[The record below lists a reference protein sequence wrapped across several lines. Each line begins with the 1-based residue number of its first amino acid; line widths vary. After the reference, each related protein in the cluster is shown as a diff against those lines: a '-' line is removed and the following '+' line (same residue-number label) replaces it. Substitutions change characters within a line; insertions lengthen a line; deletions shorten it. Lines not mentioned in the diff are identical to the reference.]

1 MKVNGINET
10 VFYGKIIDTHAHIG
24 TLNGH
29 EYKKEQLDV
38 FVKSKL
44 PNDDIVEKMYVS
56 NIDVLTSAENEFDGN
71 KKTLELFKNNEKY
84 EIFASCSPKDGSIDN
99 IKKLY
104 EKYPDKF
111 IGLKFHPSIQ
121 NLSPSDK
128 RYEPYMEFA
137 DKNKIP
143 CLFHSAVSVDEQG
156 KISKTS
162 VEVSDPRSIYK
173 LARKYKNAP
182 VVMAHLGAG
191 WNESHDRA
199 IDVLTE
205 SIKKGDANLYADI
218 SWVDIGLP
226 HNGNFPAGEH
236 RDKEHIIKAIKK
248 LKGIG
253 DKDWKYG
260 DQSFRLVFGSDVP
273 IDRFSDKN
281 DRIKEYTA
289 FVDDIKYAIRND
301 KDLKPEAEKII
312 DDLFSKNAEKLYNKT
327 NKPPAITPHP
337 NKNKWGWISLGL
349 FLLAGGILLYY
360 KKRSE
365 GKKS

>member
-121 NLSPSDK
+121 NLSLSDK

-143 CLFHSAVSVDEQG
+143 CLFR
-156 KISKTS
+156 I
-162 VEVSDPRSIYK
+162 I
-173 LARKYKNAP
+173 
-182 VVMAHLGAG
+182 
-191 WNESHDRA
+191 
-199 IDVLTE
+199 
-205 SIKKGDANLYADI
+205 
-218 SWVDIGLP
+218 LP
-226 HNGNFPAGEH
+226 
-236 RDKEHIIKAIKK
+236 
-248 LKGIG
+248 
-253 DKDWKYG
+253 
-260 DQSFRLVFGSDVP
+260 
-273 IDRFSDKN
+273 
-281 DRIKEYTA
+281 
-289 FVDDIKYAIRND
+289 
-301 KDLKPEAEKII
+301 
-312 DDLFSKNAEKLYNKT
+312 
-327 NKPPAITPHP
+327 
-337 NKNKWGWISLGL
+337 
-349 FLLAGGILLYY
+349 
-360 KKRSE
+360 
-365 GKKS
+365 